1 MAVAAD
7 LPFDL
12 PEGLDVWFVPPPTTV
27 RAGRIE
33 GVRPGPKGPLVKIS
47 GVDTIDA
54 AHALCG
60 TQMLAQRA
68 DIPDEWFE
76 GAEEEFDADGMTVR
90 DEEHG
95 LLGEVVETIVT
106 GANDVWVVEG
116 PFGQVLLAGHR
127 RRRARDRRGE
137 GRDPRQAAAGAHAGR
152 GGDRVIVDVI
162 TIFPGMFEGP
172 MSASIVG
179 LARERGHL
187 EFRAHDLRDW
197 THDKHRSTDDTP
209 YGGGPGLVMK
219 PEPIF
224 EAVEAVQ
231 ALEDD
236 PGYVVFFTPA
246 GRPFTQELAEELA
259 EHDRL
264 VMVCGRYEGFD
275 ERVLS
280 LADLEL
286 SIGDYVLTGG
296 ELPAMVVIDAVS
308 RHIPGVLGDEESAA
322 DESFSEGLLEYP
334 QYTRPAEYRGM
345 SVPEVLRS
353 GDHGKIAA
361 WRREQSVRK
370 TALVRPDLLAHASLS
385 DDERTLAAAH
395 R

>member
-1 MAVAAD
+1 
-7 LPFDL
+7 
-12 PEGLDVWFVPPPTTV
+12 
-27 RAGRIE
+27 
-33 GVRPGPKGPLVKIS
+33 
-47 GVDTIDA
+47 
-54 AHALCG
+54 
-60 TQMLAQRA
+60 
-68 DIPDEWFE
+68 
-76 GAEEEFDADGMTVR
+76 
-90 DEEHG
+90 
-95 LLGEVVETIVT
+95 
-106 GANDVWVVEG
+106 
-116 PFGQVLLAGHR
+116 
-127 RRRARDRRGE
+127 
-137 GRDPRQAAAGAHAGR
+137 
-152 GGDRVIVDVI
+152 VIVDVI
-162 TIFPGMFEGP
+162 SIFPGMFDGP

-224 EAVEAVQ
+224 EAVDAVQ
-231 ALEDD
+231 AIEDD
-236 PGYVVFFTPA
+236 PGYVIFFTPA
-246 GRPFTQELAEELA
+246 GQPFTQELAERLA
-259 EHDRL
+259 ERDRL

-275 ERVLS
+275 ERTLS

-345 SVPEVLRS
+345 PVPDVLRG

-361 WRREQSVRK
+361 WRRAQSVRK
-370 TALVRPDLLAHASLS
+370 TALVRPDLLARASLS
-385 DDERTLAAAH
+385 VDERSLAQQLADSEAST
-395 R
+395 